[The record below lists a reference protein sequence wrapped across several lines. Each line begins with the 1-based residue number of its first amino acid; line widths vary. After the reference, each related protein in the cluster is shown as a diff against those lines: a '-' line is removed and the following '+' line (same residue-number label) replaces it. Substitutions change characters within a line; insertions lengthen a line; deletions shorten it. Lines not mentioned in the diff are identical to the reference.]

1 MKQMKLEIKI
11 EHGQDPA
18 SALSDMVKKVK
29 GISSIKE
36 LRALQEQVS
45 KEGYGVPEDMMEEPM
60 GEEESAA
67 HEAMPGDVQEDYAE
81 GETEGTPDDKAEKE
95 DKQTRVKNSKNP
107 TTVGRMMK

>member
-1 MKQMKLEIKI
+1 MKLEIKI

-45 KEGYGVPEDMMEEPM
+45 KEGYGVPEDMMGEEPAS
-60 GEEESAA
+60 EEESAA
-67 HEAMPGDVQEDYAE
+67 HEANPMDPKEDLAE

-95 DKQTRVKNSKNP
+95 DKQARVKNSKHP